1 MQKIPLLALPNQQ
14 LNAVLGEQNVTIA
27 IYDRAGF
34 CYIDLA
40 VGQDY
45 VVRGRLVNPAENLI
59 PAGRGFTGQI
69 MVIDMERLP
78 EEQEPPEYS
87 GLGSRW
93 EAFFLT
99 DDEAADLIARLES
112 LA

>member
-14 LNAVLGEQNVTIA
+14 LNAVLGDQNVTIA

-40 VGQDY
+40 VGQDH
-45 VVRGRLVNPAENLI
+45 VVRGRLINPAENLI

-87 GLGSRW
+87 ELGSRW

-99 DDEAADLIARLES
+99 DDEAADLTARLES

>member
-1 MQKIPLLALPNQQ
+1 
-14 LNAVLGEQNVTIA
+14 
-27 IYDRAGF
+27 
-34 CYIDLA
+34 
-40 VGQDY
+40 
-45 VVRGRLVNPAENLI
+45 
-59 PAGRGFTGQI
+59 

-93 EAFFLT
+93 EMFFLT
-99 DDEAADLIARLES
+99 DDEAADLVARLES

>member
-14 LNAVLGEQNVTIA
+14 LNVVLGDQNVTLA
-27 IYDRAGF
+27 IYDRADF

-40 VGQDY
+40 AGQDY
-45 VVRGRLVNPAENLI
+45 VVRGRLINPAENLI

-78 EEQEPPEYS
+78 EEQDPPVYT

-93 EAFFLT
+93 EMFYMT
-99 DDEAADLIARLES
+99 DDEAADLVARLES
-112 LA
+112 RA